1 MFRVV
6 YSNKYEQKSRP
17 KPQPR
22 PKKKKAPTI
31 DLSSRLL
38 VNTRELQAMLG
49 LGRPL
54 ATEIG
59 EQAGAKIMLGRKI
72 MWNPSAVR
80 MYLDSIAKAQRPI
93 LLR

>member
-6 YSNKYEQKSRP
+6 YFNKYEQKSRP
-17 KPQPR
+17 KPRPR

-38 VNTRELQAMLG
+38 VNTGELMLLLG
-49 LGRPL
+49 CGRPM

-72 MWNPSAVR
+72 MWNPSAVK